1 MFFLYKNQQKVVM
14 LDLLV
19 NRDSLQQTDNCVIQ
33 TTFLIKL
40 YYDSLELVLKY
51 ISIGCCIRNENSDSK
66 GKKL

>member
-1 MFFLYKNQQKVVM
+1 MVFLYMNQQKVVM

-40 YYDSLELVLKY
+40 YYDSLELVLK
-51 ISIGCCIRNENSDSK
+51 
-66 GKKL
+66 

>member
-1 MFFLYKNQQKVVM
+1 M

>member
-1 MFFLYKNQQKVVM
+1 M

-40 YYDSLELVLKY
+40 YYDSLEFNTSVKFTVLK
-51 ISIGCCIRNENSDSK
+51 S
-66 GKKL
+66 

>member
-1 MFFLYKNQQKVVM
+1 MVFLYMNQQKVVM

-51 ISIGCCIRNENSDSK
+51 ILIGCCIRNENSVSK